1 MADTRSA
8 TDVFVLL
15 DDARA
20 EGASDAQLFAN
31 PRAIFVANRAADV
44 ARVLAEADAARRETG
59 GTLAGYLA
67 YEAGL
72 ALEERLAPLA
82 EARSGSAGPLVW
94 FGLFDAVTTIP
105 SARFALRPRL

>member
-8 TDVFVLL
+8 TDAFVLL

-31 PRAIFVANRAADV
+31 PRAVFVANRAADV
-44 ARVLAEADAARRETG
+44 ARVLAEADAARQATG

-72 ALEERLAPLA
+72 ALEDRLVPLA
-82 EARSGSAGPLVW
+82 DGRSGDRKSV
-94 FGLFDAVTTIP
+94 V
-105 SARFALRPRL
+105 